1 MIGALEAIKMNSPC
15 PRDTG
20 FETVV
25 RCSLLVN
32 RLLEGR
38 IIQESKTA
46 RDFFYSKTEERKN
59 NYPFIFFF
67 SSLHLGLKKIIFWSL
82 LQHLFNLTASSR
94 SIFYKIK
101 PCKAL

>member
-38 IIQESKTA
+38 IIQQSKTA
-46 RDFFYSKTEERKN
+46 REFFYSKTEERKN
-59 NYPFIFFF
+59 NYPLFFF
-67 SSLHLGLKKIIFWSL
+67 SSSLHLGLKKSF
-82 LQHLFNLTASSR
+82 FGPYY
-94 SIFYKIK
+94 SICLI
-101 PCKAL
+101 

>member
-59 NYPFIFFF
+59 NYPFIFYFQF
-67 SSLHLGLKKIIFWSL
+67 STFRVKKNHFL
-82 LQHLFNLTASSR
+82 VPTTA
-94 SIFYKIK
+94 FV
-101 PCKAL
+101 

>member
-20 FETVV
+20 LEIVA

-38 IIQESKTA
+38 IIQQSKTA
-46 RDFFYSKTEERKN
+46 REFFYSKTEGGERTIAN
-59 NYPFIFFF
+59 FLLA
-67 SSLHLGLKKIIFWSL
+67 SLHLGLKE
-82 LQHLFNLTASSR
+82 
-94 SIFYKIK
+94 SIFGLYESI
-101 PCKAL
+101 CLI

>member
-38 IIQESKTA
+38 IIQQSKTA
-46 RDFFYSKTEERKN
+46 RE
-59 NYPFIFFF
+59 FFF
-67 SSLHLGLKKIIFWSL
+67 TVKLKRERTTTHYFFFL
-82 LQHLFNLTASSR
+82 VL
-94 SIFYKIK
+94 YV
-101 PCKAL
+101 